1 MTDGPAYGYL
11 GARQKSGELSAENQ
25 NVAGG
30 WLVVFTPTDL
40 SYPGDVEIYHIAVKG
55 PPGNF
60 DVYIDTQFYSTAVR
74 ADRNEY
80 DPKHPMYVR
89 RGQSVSF
96 HFSSTDATA
105 TAPTVNI
112 YARQPTGLF
121 S

>member
-1 MTDGPAYGYL
+1 MSDGPAFGYL
-11 GARQKSGELSAENQ
+11 GSRQKQGVRSTANL
-25 NVAGG
+25 NVSGG
-30 WLVVFTPTDL
+30 WLVTFDPQDL
-40 SYPGDVEIYHIAVKG
+40 YPADVEIYHIAVKG

-105 TAPTVNI
+105 TAPIVNM
-112 YARQPTGLF
+112 YARQPSGIF